1 MIAKDY
7 KAIEP
12 RMLSQKQAEE
22 YTGMGRNT
30 LAEFA
35 GKVGARR
42 KIKSPNDSAQKG
54 RTQKDGREENKENI
68 AVRGLTDDL
77 RNITQRRGRLCINA
91 GVITA
96 VMCTRTAD

>member
-1 MIAKDY
+1 MIAKNY

-42 KIKSPNDSAQKG
+42 KIRRKIGKKVLYDKRVIDAAL
-54 RTQKDGREENKENI
+54 DGMNSDESY
-68 AVRGLTDDL
+68 
-77 RNITQRRGRLCINA
+77 
-91 GVITA
+91 
-96 VMCTRTAD
+96 

>member
-42 KIKSPNDSAQKG
+42 KIGKKVLYDKRAIDEAFDALETEPA
-54 RTQKDGREENKENI
+54 T
-68 AVRGLTDDL
+68 V
-77 RNITQRRGRLCINA
+77 
-91 GVITA
+91 
-96 VMCTRTAD
+96 

>member
-1 MIAKDY
+1 MIAKNY

-12 RMLSQKQAEE
+12 RMLNQKQAEE

-42 KIKSPNDSAQKG
+42 KIGKKVLYDKRVIDAAL
-54 RTQKDGREENKENI
+54 DGMNSDESY
-68 AVRGLTDDL
+68 
-77 RNITQRRGRLCINA
+77 
-91 GVITA
+91 
-96 VMCTRTAD
+96 

>member
-1 MIAKDY
+1 MIAKNY

-42 KIKSPNDSAQKG
+42 KIGKKVLYDKRVIDAAL
-54 RTQKDGREENKENI
+54 DGMNSDESY
-68 AVRGLTDDL
+68 
-77 RNITQRRGRLCINA
+77 
-91 GVITA
+91 
-96 VMCTRTAD
+96 